1 MNRKNNRRNYRQLR
15 IRIGLAFALI
25 GLLIF
30 ILGVNPGLFGLD
42 RSPVIGFVQIAVFLF
57 GLGLISLG
65 GYITLNTL
73 WNGKQKSILADIGFR
88 LVSTGFVFAVAAGM
102 ADIFGLG
109 NHPFPEVPV
118 FGPWQAAGVII
129 GEVIIAAGFLMLIP
143 WPDRSN

>member
-1 MNRKNNRRNYRQLR
+1 MKRKNNRRDYRKLR
-15 IRIGLAFALI
+15 IQIGLAFALS
-25 GLLIF
+25 GLVIF
-30 ILGVNPGLFGLD
+30 VLGVNPGLFGLD
-42 RSPVIGFVQIAVFLF
+42 RSPVIGFVQIAVFLT
-57 GLGLISLG
+57 GLAMISVG

-73 WNGKQKSILADIGFR
+73 WNGKQKSILADIGYR

-109 NHPFPEVPV
+109 NHPFPAVPV

-143 WPDRSN
+143 WPSRTD